1 MCEIFNP
8 GFNEESEVSS
18 IVSNKLR
25 VSMPRIS
32 INKKTVKNSI
42 SEWLEELLS
51 SSKNIEILAKN
62 SLGVIEKGD
71 VDLRMREM
79 TEEEKISMSHYATLT
94 KKILHAKGILNV
106 SFYFFFF
113 FCWFSCSFSLL
124 LNDPIFFLL
133 FNQLYSEIDAMGIGK
148 GVSTPNWLV
157 KTKTTLEIPVKRLET
172 LRAEVEPKWW
182 SEWLALNQPE
192 SENTVNK
199 GGVEKEKK

>member
-1 MCEIFNP
+1 MVGGIAVFIQEYRNIGKKLVGRNRERRCRFEDEGDDRGGENFY
-8 GFNEESEVSS
+8 VS
-18 IVSNKLR
+18 LCDF
-25 VSMPRIS
+25 
-32 INKKTVKNSI
+32 NKKNS
-42 SEWLEELLS
+42 SCERNPKCKFLL
-51 SSKNIEILAKN
+51 
-62 SLGVIEKGD
+62 
-71 VDLRMREM
+71 
-79 TEEEKISMSHYATLT
+79 
-94 KKILHAKGILNV
+94 
-106 SFYFFFF
+106 FFFF
-113 FCWFSCSFSLL
+113 WLVFMLFFIIIKRP
-124 LNDPIFFLL
+124 DFFLL

>member
-113 FCWFSCSFSLL
+113 FLVGFHVLFHYI
-124 LNDPIFFLL
+124 LNDPIFFCFLTS
-133 FNQLYSEIDAMGIGK
+133 YTAKSMPWE
-148 GVSTPNWLV
+148 
-157 KTKTTLEIPVKRLET
+157 
-172 LRAEVEPKWW
+172 
-182 SEWLALNQPE
+182 
-192 SENTVNK
+192 
-199 GGVEKEKK
+199 